1 MPMEPKRPM
10 NPPKPM
16 KATLLKLFVIN
27 NDGEYAGEYAV
38 DEDCAVEFAE
48 CIAAMGESAVE
59 DMQTILMDKLRL
71 TMIAGTSF
79 NLLAV
84 SSGPL
89 GSQELTWAK
98 ATLTMSEAVFTRVL
112 EDRGQQP
119 PVRDEGLVSELKTV
133 KGKLS
138 EVESQLMVEKSKAEQ
153 EKHGLKELV
162 TELRSKVARE
172 EDMEKQLVV
181 MANRE
186 QQLKREMQSK
196 QESMRGIEMTISR
209 AIERE
214 EELRR
219 KFDSMKAENENLRS
233 MAATISETK
242 REVDARMELINR
254 KAAELLEKEDEL
266 KMRERNLRTMPI
278 QVFGSER

>member
-1 MPMEPKRPM
+1 MEPKRPM
-10 NPPKPM
+10 NPPKPL

-38 DEDCAVEFAE
+38 DEDCEVEYAD
-48 CIAAMGESAVE
+48 CIAAMGDAAIE
-59 DMQTILMDKLRL
+59 DMQTILMGKLRI

-98 ATLTMSEAVFTRVL
+98 ATLTMSEAVFSRVL
-112 EDRGQQP
+112 DDRSMQP
-119 PVRDEGLVSELKTV
+119 PARDEGLVSELKTV

-138 EVESQLMVEKSKAEQ
+138 EVEAQLMVEKSKAEQ
-153 EKHGLKELV
+153 EAKSLKGQV
-162 TELRSKVARE
+162 TDLESKVGRAE
-172 EDMEKQLVV
+172 ELEKQL
-181 MANRE
+181 AAAAARE
-186 QQLKREMQSK
+186 QQVKRDLQSK
-196 QESMRGIEMTISR
+196 MESMRGIEMTISR

-219 KFDSMKAENENLRS
+219 QYDSIRAENENLRNLAS
-233 MAATISETK
+233 SVAETK

-266 KMRERNLRTMPI
+266 RMRERNARAVPI
-278 QVFGSER
+278 QLFESTR

>member
-1 MPMEPKRPM
+1 MEPKRPM
-10 NPPKPM
+10 NPPKPV

-27 NDGEYAGEYAV
+27 NEGEYAGEYAV
-38 DEDCAVEFAE
+38 NEDCTVEYAD
-48 CIAAMGESAVE
+48 CIAAMGDAAVE
-59 DMQTILMDKLRL
+59 DMQTIAMGKLRM

-98 ATLTMSEAVFTRVL
+98 ATLTMSEAVFNRVL
-112 EDRGQQP
+112 EDRKQQP
-119 PVRDEGLVSELKTV
+119 PARDDGLVSELKTV

-153 EKHGLKELV
+153 EKHGLKEQV
-162 TELRSKVARE
+162 TELQSKVGRAE
-172 EDMEKQLVV
+172 ELEKQLAV
-181 MANRE
+181 AASRE
-186 QQLKREMQSK
+186 QQLRREMQSK

-214 EELRR
+214 EEMRR
-219 KFDSMKAENENLRS
+219 QYDSIKAENENLRS
-233 MAATISETK
+233 MAASVSETR
-242 REVDARMELINR
+242 REVDARTELINR

-266 KMRERNLRTMPI
+266 KMRERNMRTLPV
-278 QVFGSER
+278 QVFSSTR

>member
-38 DEDCAVEFAE
+38 DEDCAVEYAD
-48 CIAAMGESAVE
+48 CIAAMGSAAVE
-59 DMQTILMDKLRL
+59 DMQTIFMGQLRI

-98 ATLTMSEAVFTRVL
+98 ATLTMSEAVFNRVL
-112 EDRGQQP
+112 EDRKQQQ

-138 EVESQLMVEKSKAEQ
+138 EVESQLMVEKSKAGQ
-153 EKHGLKELV
+153 ETRTLKGQV
-162 TELRSKVARE
+162 TELQSKVGRA
-172 EDMEKQLVV
+172 EDLEKQL
-181 MANRE
+181 ATAAGRE

-219 KFDSMKAENENLRS
+219 KFDSMKAENESLKS
-233 MAATISETK
+233 MAASVSETK

-266 KMRERNLRTMPI
+266 KTRERNTRTLPI
-278 QVFGSER
+278 QVFGGER

>member
-1 MPMEPKRPM
+1 
-10 NPPKPM
+10 M

-38 DEDCAVEFAE
+38 DEDCTVEYAD
-48 CIAAMGESAVE
+48 CIAAMGDAAVE
-59 DMQTILMDKLRL
+59 DMQTILMGKLRV

-112 EDRGQQP
+112 EDRKQQP

-153 EKHGLKELV
+153 ETRTLKGQV
-162 TELRSKVARE
+162 TELQSKVGRA
-172 EDMEKQLVV
+172 EDLEKQL
-181 MANRE
+181 ATAAGRE
-186 QQLKREMQSK
+186 QQLRREMQSK

-219 KFDSMKAENENLRS
+219 KFDSMKAENESLRN
-233 MAATISETK
+233 MAATVSETK

-266 KMRERNLRTMPI
+266 KMRERNMRTLPI
-278 QVFGSER
+278 QVFGGER

>member
-38 DEDCAVEFAE
+38 DEDCTVEYAD
-48 CIAAMGESAVE
+48 CIAVMGGAPVE
-59 DMQTILMDKLRL
+59 DMQTILMGKLRM
-71 TMIAGTSF
+71 TMIAGNSF

-112 EDRGQQP
+112 EDRGQQH
-119 PVRDEGLVSELKTV
+119 PVRDEGLVSELKV
-133 KGKLS
+133 VRGKLS

-162 TELRSKVARE
+162 TELQSKVARE
-172 EDMEKQLVV
+172 EEIEKQL
-181 MANRE
+181 AAAASRE
-186 QQLKREMQSK
+186 QQLRREMQSK
-196 QESMRGIEMTISR
+196 QESVRGIEMTISR

-233 MAATISETK
+233 MAASITEAK
-242 REVDARMELINR
+242 REIDERMDLINR

-266 KMRERNLRTMPI
+266 RTRERNMRTMPI
-278 QVFGSER
+278 QVFGGER

>member
-1 MPMEPKRPM
+1 MEPKRPM

-38 DEDCAVEFAE
+38 DEDCTVEYAD
-48 CIAAMGESAVE
+48 CIAAMGDAAVE
-59 DMQTILMDKLRL
+59 DMQTILMGKLRV

-112 EDRGQQP
+112 EDRKQQP

-153 EKHGLKELV
+153 ETRTLKGQV
-162 TELRSKVARE
+162 TELQSKVGRA
-172 EDMEKQLVV
+172 EDLEKQL
-181 MANRE
+181 ATAAGRE

-219 KFDSMKAENENLRS
+219 KFDSMKAENESLRN
-233 MAATISETK
+233 MAATVSETK

-266 KMRERNLRTMPI
+266 KTRERNTRTLPI
-278 QVFGSER
+278 QVFGGVR

>member
-38 DEDCAVEFAE
+38 DEDCMVEYAD
-48 CIAAMGESAVE
+48 CIAAMGNAAVE
-59 DMQTILMDKLRL
+59 DMQTILMGKLRI
-71 TMIAGTSF
+71 TMIAGSSF
-79 NLLAV
+79 NLIAV

-98 ATLTMSEAVFTRVL
+98 ATLTMSEAVFSRVL
-112 EDRGQQP
+112 EDRKQQP

-138 EVESQLMVEKSKAEQ
+138 EVESQLMVEMSKAEH
-153 EKHGLKELV
+153 ETMALKEKV
-162 TELRSKVARE
+162 TVLQSKVGRAG
-172 EDMEKQLVV
+172 DLEKQL
-181 MANRE
+181 AAAAGRE

-219 KFDSMKAENENLRS
+219 QYDSIKAENENLKS
-233 MAATISETK
+233 MAASVSETK
-242 REVDARMELINR
+242 REFEARMELINR
-254 KAAELLEKEDEL
+254 KAAELLEKEEKL
-266 KMRERNLRTMPI
+266 KMRERNMQTLPI
-278 QVFGSER
+278 QVVGSER

>member
-10 NPPKPM
+10 NPPKPV

-38 DEDCAVEFAE
+38 DDDFTIEYADCV
-48 CIAAMGESAVE
+48 AAMGGTVVE
-59 DMQTILMDKLRL
+59 DMQTVLMGKLMM

-98 ATLTMSEAVFTRVL
+98 ATLTMSEAVFNRVL
-112 EDRGQQP
+112 EDRKQP

-133 KGKLS
+133 RGKLS

-153 EKHGLKELV
+153 EKHGLKEQV
-162 TELRSKVARE
+162 TELQSKVGRA
-172 EDMEKQLVV
+172 EDMEKQL
-181 MANRE
+181 AAAAARE
-186 QQLKREMQSK
+186 QQLKREIQSK
-196 QESMRGIEMTISR
+196 QQLMHGIETNITR

-219 KFDSMKAENENLRS
+219 QYDSMKAENENLKN
-233 MAATISETK
+233 MASSISETK

-266 KMRERNLRTMPI
+266 KMRERNMRAMPI
-278 QVFGSER
+278 QVFDSER

>member
-1 MPMEPKRPM
+1 MEPKRPM
-10 NPPKPM
+10 NPPKPV

-38 DEDCAVEFAE
+38 DEDCEVEYAD
-48 CIAAMGESAVE
+48 CIAAMGDAAME
-59 DMQTILMDKLRL
+59 DMPTILMGKMRI
-71 TMIAGTSF
+71 TMIAGTNF

-89 GSQELTWAK
+89 GSHELTWAK

-112 EDRGQQP
+112 EDRSQQP
-119 PVRDEGLVSELKTV
+119 PAKDEGLVSELKAV

-138 EVESQLMVEKSKAEQ
+138 EVESQLMVEKSKSEQ
-153 EKHGLKELV
+153 ETAALKEQV
-162 TELRSKVARE
+162 TELQSKVSRSDE
-172 EDMEKQLVV
+172 LEKQL
-181 MANRE
+181 AAAAARE
-186 QQLKREMQSK
+186 QQVKRELQSK

-219 KFDSMKAENENLRS
+219 QYDSIKAENENLRS
-233 MAATISETK
+233 QASSTAETK
-242 REVDARMELINR
+242 REVEARMEMINR

-266 KMRERNLRTMPI
+266 RMRERNMRTLPI
-278 QVFGSER
+278 QVFDSTR

>member
-38 DEDCAVEFAE
+38 DEDCTVEYAD
-48 CIAAMGESAVE
+48 CIAAMGDAAVE
-59 DMQTILMDKLRL
+59 DMQTILMGKLRV

-112 EDRGQQP
+112 EDRKQQP

-153 EKHGLKELV
+153 ETRTLKGQV
-162 TELRSKVARE
+162 TELQSKVGRA
-172 EDMEKQLVV
+172 EDLEKQL
-181 MANRE
+181 ATAAGRE

-219 KFDSMKAENENLRS
+219 KFDSMKAENESLRN
-233 MAATISETK
+233 MAATVSETK

-266 KMRERNLRTMPI
+266 KTRERNTRTLPI
-278 QVFGSER
+278 QVFGGVR